1 MIALQRDQRG
11 YVNIGGGRKLPPG
24 WTLLS
29 LRSDEVVAADASVT
43 YAAKKL
49 GIKYETAVRYTKAAW
64 GSGFDCRVVG
74 ILVPDDQ
81 AEDVANIALARDR
94 SVERHLTPEQRA
106 QLNDLLREIPGGA

>member
-1 MIALQRDQRG
+1 
-11 YVNIGGGRKLPPG
+11 
-24 WTLLS
+24 
-29 LRSDEVVAADASVT
+29 
-43 YAAKKL
+43 
-49 GIKYETAVRYTKAAW
+49 
-64 GSGFDCRVVG
+64 VG